1 MNLSEE
7 RLAEVKDY
15 REKELDYIIKYKK
28 IYAVFQPIISL
39 RNGQVLG
46 YEALSRLKENTVIRD
61 AETLFR
67 LAGEYQ
73 RMWDLESLCR
83 KKSLEAANI
92 YLKPPYNK
100 KIFINVNPKVMHDKK
115 FRDGFTREFLEEFH
129 ITPENIIFEIT
140 ERNAIQ
146 DIESFKGAIEHYK
159 KQHYQIAIDDAGA
172 GYSGLTLISDIH
184 PHFLKIDMKL
194 IRDIDKDHIKYAL
207 VKSLIE
213 FSQITNTDLIAEG
226 IETKEEMKTLVSL
239 GVQYGQGYLI
249 QKPEETI
256 REISPLILH
265 YISTLNKRKNYMR
278 GSKLSSTYIS
288 NITTKSKVIPP
299 IMKVEEVFDKFKEEP
314 EIHGMCIVDERKV
327 LGIITR
333 EKLTLKLS
341 GRYGFSLNQRK
352 EVAAVMDTE
361 FLSVDYHTPIS
372 TVSYLAMGR
381 KSENLYD
388 MVVVLKEGE
397 YYGTVTIKDLLTKST
412 EIEVANAKD
421 QNPLTGLPGN
431 MEIEYVM
438 KQSIGKSEAT
448 SYVYVDIDNFKSFN
462 DVYGFE
468 KGDVVIKTLSK
479 LLLNSV
485 KKDDFV
491 GHVGGDDFILVLNH
505 YNWNEISMKIIQNFE
520 NETRLLYE
528 PEDIKRGY
536 IISKNRNGIM
546 EKFPLMSLTIVAT
559 TDRNKYECTH
569 KITEELARLKQK
581 GKLQRGNIC
590 YGEN

>member
-15 REKELDYIIKYKK
+15 REKELDYIIKYKR

-46 YEALSRLKENTVIRD
+46 YEALSRLKENTVIKD
-61 AETLFR
+61 AETLFC

-83 KKSLEAANI
+83 IKSLEAANT

-115 FRDGFTREFLEEFH
+115 FRDGFTREFLEKFH

-146 DIESFKGAIEHYK
+146 DIESFKGVIEHYK
-159 KQHYQIAIDDAGA
+159 KQYYQIAIDDAGA

-213 FSQITNTDLIAEG
+213 FSKITNTDLIAEG

-265 YISTLNKRKNYMR
+265 YISTLNK
-278 GSKLSSTYIS
+278 
-288 NITTKSKVIPP
+288 
-299 IMKVEEVFDKFKEEP
+299 
-314 EIHGMCIVDERKV
+314 
-327 LGIITR
+327 
-333 EKLTLKLS
+333 
-341 GRYGFSLNQRK
+341 
-352 EVAAVMDTE
+352 
-361 FLSVDYHTPIS
+361 
-372 TVSYLAMGR
+372 
-381 KSENLYD
+381 
-388 MVVVLKEGE
+388 
-397 YYGTVTIKDLLTKST
+397 
-412 EIEVANAKD
+412 AN
-421 QNPLTGLPGN
+421 
-431 MEIEYVM
+431 
-438 KQSIGKSEAT
+438 
-448 SYVYVDIDNFKSFN
+448 F
-462 DVYGFE
+462 
-468 KGDVVIKTLSK
+468 
-479 LLLNSV
+479 
-485 KKDDFV
+485 
-491 GHVGGDDFILVLNH
+491 
-505 YNWNEISMKIIQNFE
+505 
-520 NETRLLYE
+520 
-528 PEDIKRGY
+528 
-536 IISKNRNGIM
+536 
-546 EKFPLMSLTIVAT
+546 
-559 TDRNKYECTH
+559 
-569 KITEELARLKQK
+569 
-581 GKLQRGNIC
+581 
-590 YGEN
+590 